1 MGLPEMTD
9 LSTSG
14 SFFFFS
20 FLRFSFLLFCGRTG
34 AEASACAGRGYCGCK
49 LTDFFSFLLF
59 LSFFS
64 FFSRLCFFLH
74 RPSAWRWVWAHG
86 NSGGVVIT
94 AGYHG
99 GVATVS
105 ERVCRCGSAG
115 VA

>member
-1 MGLPEMTD
+1 MTD
-9 LSTSG
+9 LSSSG

-64 FFSRLCFFLH
+64 FFSRLCFFLQGRRRGGGYGH
-74 RPSAWRWVWAHG
+74 MAIVAVWSSRRA
-86 NSGGVVIT
+86 IT
-94 AGYHG
+94 A
-99 GVATVS
+99 VWP
-105 ERVCRCGSAG
+105 R
-115 VA
+115 

>member
-64 FFSRLCFFLH
+64 FFFSLLILFSCSFSVFLFDRGVFNSHFFAWCFRLD
-74 RPSAWRWVWAHG
+74 
-86 NSGGVVIT
+86 
-94 AGYHG
+94 
-99 GVATVS
+99 
-105 ERVCRCGSAG
+105 
-115 VA
+115 

>member
-34 AEASACAGRGYCGCK
+34 AEASACAGRGYCGYK

-64 FFSRLCFFLH
+64 FFSRLCFFLP
-74 RPSAWRWVWAHG
+74 RTSAWRGNGYGHTAIVAVWSSRRA
-86 NSGGVVIT
+86 IT
-94 AGYHG
+94 A
-99 GVATVS
+99 V
-105 ERVCRCGSAG
+105 
-115 VA
+115 